1 MTDEDP
7 EPGFVT
13 RRIGHDTIVVP
24 LASGVGDLN
33 AVYTLNEPGAAIW
46 QMVRTGLAV
55 PEIVAAVCR
64 DYDVSAETATQDIL
78 DLIAELRDAGLLDAT
93 AATGA

>member
-1 MTDEDP
+1 MTDVDP

-13 RRIGHDTIVVP
+13 RRIGDDTIVVP

-33 AVYTLNEPGAAIW
+33 SVYTLNELGAAIW
-46 QMVRTGLAV
+46 QMVRAGLAV

-64 DYDVSAETATQDIL
+64 NHDVSAETATQDIL

-93 AATGA
+93 PATGA

>member
-1 MTDEDP
+1 MTDENP
-7 EPGFVT
+7 APGFVT

-33 AVYTLNEPGAAIW
+33 SVYTLNETGAAIW
-46 QMVRTGLAV
+46 QMVRAGLAV
-55 PEIVAAVCR
+55 PEIVADLCR
-64 DYDVSAETATQDIL
+64 NYDVAQETATQDVL